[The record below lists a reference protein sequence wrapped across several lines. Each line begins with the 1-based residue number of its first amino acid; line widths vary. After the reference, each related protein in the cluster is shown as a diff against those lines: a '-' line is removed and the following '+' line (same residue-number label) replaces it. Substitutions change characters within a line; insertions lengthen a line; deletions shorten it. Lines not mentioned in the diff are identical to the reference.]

1 MPSLLDRTRGY
12 AAHAVRRALGRS
24 PDARV
29 EALEKRVRE
38 LERALTQ
45 QLRLFNGLSLNNH
58 GNLVGLDHR
67 QRIHLRSR
75 DGSIV
80 LSKVDGFPYAVDFSV
95 DPEALDLPFCET
107 AVAGVVDCE
116 GETDD
121 VAGCGGRIEFHAG
134 DYVAAKLAAPDDPD
148 NVAVE
153 LLWCA
158 PSTDSR
164 PPTNLEG
171 RWDYGVPDG
180 WLLLSMGS
188 ACAGGCTS
196 VLVPF
201 WNVPGNTP

>member
-12 AAHAVRRALGRS
+12 AAFAVRRALGRS
-24 PDARV
+24 PDAKV

-45 QLRLFNGLSLNNH
+45 QLRLFNGLSLNSH

-75 DGSIV
+75 DGSVV
-80 LSKVDGFPYAVDFSV
+80 LSKIDGFPYAVDFSV
-95 DPEALDLPFCET
+95 DPEALDLPYCET
-107 AVAGVVDCE
+107 AIAGVVDCE
-116 GETDD
+116 SETDD
-121 VAGCGGRIEFHAG
+121 VAACGGRIEFHAG
-134 DYVAAKLAAPDDPD
+134 DYVAAKLTSPDDPD
-148 NVAVE
+148 NVAVD

-158 PSTDSR
+158 PSTDFR
-164 PPTNLEG
+164 PPTDLDG
-171 RWDYGVPDG
+171 RWNYGVPDG

>member
-95 DPEALDLPFCET
+95 DPEALPAGCEDSI
-107 AVAGVVDCE
+107 VGVVDCADE
-116 GETDD
+116 AAD
-121 VAGCGGRIEFHAG
+121 VTGCGHRIEFHASA
-134 DYVAAKLAAPDDPD
+134 YVAAKETTPDHAG

-153 LLWCA
+153 LRWCA
-158 PSTDSR
+158 PAGQPFPSLGGCEF
-164 PPTNLEG
+164 PG
-171 RWDYGVPDG
+171 QFAG
-180 WLLLSMGS
+180 WLQLSLGDP
-188 ACAGGCTS
+188 CAGGC
-196 VLVPF
+196 VPVV
-201 WNVPGNTP
+201 VPYWTPMP